1 MTALLDT
8 QAFLWFVL
16 DDPQLS
22 LTARQFI
29 EDSSNR
35 LYLSPASFWEIA
47 IKISIGK
54 YSLPIPF
61 QTFVETQLRSNAI
74 SILPIELSHA
84 DLITKM
90 PFHHRD
96 PFDRLLI
103 SQALAEDLTIITSDA
118 LFDLYGVNRCW

>member
-22 LTARQFI
+22 LTAKRFM
-29 EDSSNR
+29 EDSTNT
-35 LYLSPASFWEIA
+35 LYISPASYWEIA

-54 YSLPIPF
+54 YSVPMPYL
-61 QTFVETQLRSNAI
+61 TFIESQLRLNAI
-74 SILPIELSHA
+74 AILPIEPRHTHL
-84 DLITKM
+84 LTTL

-103 SQALAEDLTIITSDA
+103 SQAMIDRLAIVSSDET
-118 LFDLYGVNRCW
+118 FDLYGVNRLW